1 MHKLSLASLSLLVST
16 FTLMAAVLVVL
27 RVPPQ
32 GLIGVAMA
40 VAISV
45 GLAFVFAHE
54 PGELHK

>member
-1 MHKLSLASLSLLVST
+1 
-16 FTLMAAVLVVL
+16 VLVVL